1 MTIGQ
6 TSISI
11 AKIIDHA
18 VRRTGL
24 PVESQTPET
33 VEIAKNNLHFIL
45 MNLANR
51 GINFW
56 ALDEKFIV
64 LEEGK
69 AKYEMPSG
77 TVDVHNANYR
87 TVTELTGNVTTG
99 ATSHNTALSSPS
111 DVVMVYI
118 DSPTTSITVS
128 VSDDDTTYTDV
139 ITLDHTVNPSWY
151 SLDGISGV
159 SYVKLFNSN
168 ALTINEVRWVSSVR
182 DIPIYRLNR
191 DDYLNLPNKH
201 LPGVP
206 LQYWFDRQL
215 SPIMVTWPV
224 ADSNAINNCIQI
236 YRQRQVSDVG
246 LLSQT
251 LEIPPRWL
259 EAIIW
264 QLAVNLAFELPQVA
278 PERISLCSSKAQSAL
293 VEAEMEER
301 DNSPVNFAPDIG
313 VYTS

>member
-11 AKIIDHA
+11 AKLIDHA
-18 VRRTGL
+18 IRRTGL
-24 PVESQTPET
+24 PVESQSPET
-33 VEIAKNNLHFIL
+33 VEIAKNNLHLIL

-56 ALDEKFIV
+56 ALDEQFII

-87 TVTELTGNVTTG
+87 TITELTGTVTTD
-99 ATSHNTALSSPS
+99 ALSHNTALAEPS

-118 DSPTTSITVS
+118 DSPTTSIKVS
-128 VSDDDTTYTDV
+128 VSDDDITYTDV
-139 ITLDHTVNPSWY
+139 MTLSHTVNPSWY
-151 SLDGISGV
+151 SIDGV
-159 SYVKLFNSN
+159 SGKIYVELNNLSG
-168 ALTINEVRWVSSVR
+168 LTVNEVRWVSSVR
-182 DIPIYRLNR
+182 DVPIYRLNR

-201 LPGVP
+201 LPGTP

-224 ADSNAINNCIQI
+224 ANDDAITNCIQI
-236 YRQRQVSDVG
+236 YRQRQISDVG
-246 LLSQT
+246 LLYET
-251 LEIPPRWL
+251 LEVPPRWL
-259 EAIIW
+259 EAIVW
-264 QLAVNLAFELPQVA
+264 QLAANLAFEVPQVA
-278 PERISLCSSKAQSAL
+278 PERIGLCASKAQSAL

-301 DNSPVNFAPDIG
+301 DNSPISFAPDIG
-313 VYTS
+313 CYT